1 MNIGFFSY
9 SYLLIVKFLMQN
21 ISVSDCLVR
30 MYKMM
35 ELFKLDHQNVSS
47 LIYQHNTRNC
57 QQI

>member
-47 LIYQHNTRNC
+47 LIHQHNTCNC